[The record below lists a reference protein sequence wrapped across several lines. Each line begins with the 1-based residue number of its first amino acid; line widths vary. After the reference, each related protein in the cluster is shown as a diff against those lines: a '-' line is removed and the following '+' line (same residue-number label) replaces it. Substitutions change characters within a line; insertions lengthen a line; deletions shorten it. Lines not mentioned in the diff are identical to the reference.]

1 MWDGC
6 EINDHL
12 LNGIMVWRLM
22 IYRNDNYQL
31 SDKCN
36 EKLQELSF
44 FFVYSYIYCFFQ
56 ELIDQQERQ
65 DKNTENN
72 VVSWQKPVSTLYIH
86 FSVKPRADT

>member
-1 MWDGC
+1 MF
-6 EINDHL
+6 
-12 LNGIMVWRLM
+12 WRLM

-36 EKLQELSF
+36 EKLQELSR
-44 FFVYSYIYCFFQ
+44 FFVYSYIYCFSQ
-56 ELIDQQERQ
+56 ELADQQERQ

-86 FSVKPRADT
+86 FSAKPRADT